1 MRITTWAEYGLI
13 VSVHLAKR
21 VGEAA
26 VSARDVAEI
35 EGLPADYVEQIL
47 LKLRRAGLV
56 NSVRGAKGG
65 YFLAR
70 RPAAVTVRDVIE
82 ATENR
87 TFEVNCDLRQV
98 DPERCAPGGDCTI
111 RPVWR
116 AVQRQVD
123 ELLGSVSLEDLT
135 GPEAEV
141 EEALAAAVR

>member
-1 MRITTWAEYGLI
+1 M
-13 VSVHLAKR
+13 
-21 VGEAA
+21 
-26 VSARDVAEI
+26 SARDVAEI

-70 RPAAVTVRDVIE
+70 QPAAVSVRDVIE
-82 ATENR
+82 ATEDR

-98 DPERCAPGGDCTI
+98 DPERCRAGSECTI

-116 AVQRQVD
+116 AVERQVD

-135 GPEAEV
+135 RPEAEV
-141 EEALAAAVR
+141 EEMLAAAVR